1 MPRGG
6 VRETERD
13 RICSSNTLTTDA
25 VEGGPTPCWCGGE
38 SPLYVASC
46 ACFVTTGWIRRK
58 SCTRYERVEVRACAA
73 CCVCPLTS
81 YVYHLPTGQAQVL
94 RACVRPNHSN
104 SSTGLQHQQQQ
115 YNSFA
120 SVVPNPCAAAGKPY
134 TLGVGRTCNALQTFT
149 HQQQRY
155 SHTNLYGNVIKW

>member
-1 MPRGG
+1 MKHDFCRDFIGLPSVIDGGGRYDRTACRDMPRGG
-6 VRETERD
+6 ARETERD

-104 SSTGLQHQQQQ
+104 SSTGLQYQQQQ
-115 YNSFA
+115 
-120 SVVPNPCAAAGKPY
+120 
-134 TLGVGRTCNALQTFT
+134 
-149 HQQQRY
+149 
-155 SHTNLYGNVIKW
+155 